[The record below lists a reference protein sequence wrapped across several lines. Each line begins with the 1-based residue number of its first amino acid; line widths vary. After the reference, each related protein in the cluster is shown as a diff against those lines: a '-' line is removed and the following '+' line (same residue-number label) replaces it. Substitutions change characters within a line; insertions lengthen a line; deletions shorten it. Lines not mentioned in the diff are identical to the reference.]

1 MQACLKNLSVEGG
14 CEGAHARP
22 ALFQSIQRAE
32 LMKNVPWAI
41 STPLE
46 HWAILRALEYARRA
60 RCAKSGDSPFRQ
72 LHANRQVRRSFKASE
87 TVLRGVAAS
96 QVAAHSEECPRV
108 HHVKDPRHRR
118 LDRKVYKHCFVLR
131 TTTLRMSISHYPF
144 SKGPP
149 SSVQNWQEPLVRG
162 FHPLRPRVC
171 TQALRPRE
179 ACRKCLRSTTLH
191 LQKAVAVQ
199 AGLTPALPT
208 SLSKRRPL
216 RGCAQGSFQGRFA
229 VLLHGGRLPG

>member
-1 MQACLKNLSVEGG
+1 MQGCLKNLSVEGG

-41 STPLE
+41 SMPLE
-46 HWAILRALEYARRA
+46 HWAILRAYWTQIAKCEDPSRQAKRSCEALLRLRLLRAVKNAPESTMSKTHDIDDLTAKCTSTVSSYAQQL
-60 RCAKSGDSPFRQ
+60 CAC
-72 LHANRQVRRSFKASE
+72 RS
-87 TVLRGVAAS
+87 
-96 QVAAHSEECPRV
+96 
-108 HHVKDPRHRR
+108 
-118 LDRKVYKHCFVLR
+118 
-131 TTTLRMSISHYPF
+131 
-144 SKGPP
+144 
-149 SSVQNWQEPLVRG
+149 NWQEPLVRG

>member
-1 MQACLKNLSVEGG
+1 MQGCLKNLSVEGG

-41 STPLE
+41 SMPLE
-46 HWAILRALEYARRA
+46 HWAILRA
-60 RCAKSGDSPFRQ
+60 
-72 LHANRQVRRSFKASE
+72 
-87 TVLRGVAAS
+87 
-96 QVAAHSEECPRV
+96 
-108 HHVKDPRHRR
+108 
-118 LDRKVYKHCFVLR
+118 
-131 TTTLRMSISHYPF
+131 
-144 SKGPP
+144 
-149 SSVQNWQEPLVRG
+149 
-162 FHPLRPRVC
+162 
-171 TQALRPRE
+171 QALRPRE

-191 LQKAVAVQ
+191 LQKAVAVE